1 MSGSPP
7 TVTPHQS
14 AYFGHA
20 LTLASPA
27 GTVAGLSRSIAGARV
42 DLNPHQVDAA
52 LFALR
57 SPLSRGVL
65 LADEVGLG
73 KTIEAGIVISQRW
86 AERHRRVLL
95 VVPATLRKQWE
106 QELAEKFLLPAVVMD
121 SRAFGAAVEAG
132 VANPFEADRL
142 VICSYQF
149 AAAHQ
154 AEVALVPWDLVVI
167 DEAHRLRNVYKTSSK
182 IARALVD
189 AIGQRNKLL
198 LTATPLQNSLMEL
211 FGLVSVIDPQVFG
224 DVEGFRETFAAEPDE
239 LARNAMLRER
249 LAPLCIRTL
258 RKQVQE
264 HIMFTRRLPLTQD
277 FRPGDKEQ
285 ELYDRVSEYLQ
296 RDTLQALATAQRAL
310 ITLVLRKLLASST
323 FAIGATLHRL
333 AGRLVREH
341 AGVLKANPPPPPPNG
356 PYMLDGEPPPYD
368 PYPPGLVDDDD
379 LEGVEEI
386 EDELA
391 VTEEGEKPAA
401 TPHLAAAIRTE
412 IAELRALADLAD
424 RIKVNAKGEALI
436 PALETAFRHAATT
449 GAPRKAVI
457 FTESRRTQRYLIE
470 LLNSRGYDGQVLTL
484 SGTNDDPLAREVYA
498 RWKAKHAADDAPL
511 SRAVEIKAA
520 LVDEFRERATVLVA
534 TEAAAEGVNL
544 QFCSLVI
551 NYDLPWN
558 PQRVE
563 QRIGRCHRYGQ
574 KHDVAVL
581 NFLNRRNEADV
592 LVYELLDQKFK
603 LFDGV
608 FGVSD
613 EVLGALEAGVDIEKR
628 IAQVYQSCRTAEQI
642 REAFAKLRAELDGQI
657 QARLETTRQALL
669 EHVDDEVRAR
679 LRTHEAATQRTLD
692 ERGRWLLGVTRA
704 EAGADVDVD
713 PERARFRYRGA
724 LAPAG
729 DYDLDW
735 RAAERTGAVFYR
747 QEHPLAERLIE
758 AACRRAPP
766 PAELVFDYAAH
777 GSVVSVLKP
786 LVGQSGWLEVSRLT
800 VVALDRQEYLLLA
813 GRTDGGEAVDDETF
827 RKLLLLPARE
837 AGPAPEPRPDLS
849 ALREAV
855 LAERLREVD
864 ERSRRLVDEEILKL
878 DRWAEDLKAGLERE
892 LREIDRQLREARRTA
907 TLAPTL
913 AEKLQAQKAVRALE
927 TTRSRKRRDLFDA
940 QDKIDARRDELI
952 AGIERQLGQRHE
964 VQGVFLCRWRV
975 A

>member
-1 MSGSPP
+1 MPGVSP
-7 TVTPHQS
+7 TVPPHQS
-14 AYFGHA
+14 AYFAHA

-27 GTVAGLSRSIAGARV
+27 GTVEGLSRSIAGARV

-73 KTIEAGIVISQRW
+73 KTIEAGIVILQRW
-86 AERHRRVLL
+86 AERRRRVLL
-95 VVPATLRKQWE
+95 IVPATLRKQWE
-106 QELAEKFLLPAVVMD
+106 QELAEKFLLPAVVLD
-121 SRAFGAAVEAG
+121 SRAFAAAVEAG
-132 VANPFEADRL
+132 AANPFESERL

-149 AAAHQ
+149 AAARQ
-154 AEVALVPWDLVVI
+154 AEVAAVPWDLVVV
-167 DEAHRLRNVYKTSSK
+167 DEAHRLRNVYRPGSK

-189 AIGQRNKLL
+189 AIGNRSKLL

-211 FGLVSVIDPQVFG
+211 YGLVSVLDPQVFG
-224 DVEGFRETFAAEPDE
+224 DQEGFRETFASEPDE
-239 LARNAMLRER
+239 RTRNEGLRER
-249 LAPLCIRTL
+249 LRPLCIRTL
-258 RKQVQE
+258 RKQVAE
-264 HIMFTRRLPLTQD
+264 HILFTRRLPLTQD
-277 FRPGDKEQ
+277 FTPGDAEQ

-296 RDTLQALATAQRAL
+296 RDTLQALAKAQRAL

-323 FAIGATLHRL
+323 FAIGATLRRMAARL
-333 AGRLVREH
+333 DREYAGLLQP
-341 AGVLKANPPPPPPNG
+341 AGGAAPAAG
-356 PYMLDGEPPPYD
+356 PAAS
-368 PYPPGLVDDDD
+368 PPGAAVPAPLLDDED
-379 LEGVEEI
+379 LEGV
-386 EDELA
+386 DELQDELS
-391 VTEEGEKPAA
+391 VSEEGEPPLA
-401 TPHLAAAIRTE
+401 TASLAAAIRAE
-412 IAELRALADLAD
+412 IAELRGLADLAD
-424 RIKVNAKGEALI
+424 RIRVNAKGEALI
-436 PALETAFRHAATT
+436 PALKAAFEHAART
-449 GAPRKAVI
+449 GSPRKAVI
-457 FTESRRTQRYLIE
+457 FTESRRTQSYLLG
-470 LLNSRGYDGQVLTL
+470 LLSSRGYAGQVLTL

-498 RWKAKHAADDAPL
+498 RWKAKHAADGAPL

-520 LVDEFRERATVLVA
+520 LVEEFRERATVLVA

-592 LVYELLDQKFK
+592 LVYELLAQKFK

-628 IAQVYQSCRTAEQI
+628 IAQVYQSCRTAEEI
-642 REAFAKLRAELDGQI
+642 RAAFGKLRAELEDQI
-657 QARLETTRQALL
+657 KVRMESTRQALL

-679 LRTHEAATQRTLD
+679 LKTHEAATHATLA
-692 ERGRWLLGVTRA
+692 ERERWLLGVTRA
-704 EAGADVDVD
+704 EAAADVDVD

-735 RAAERTGAVFYR
+735 REAERTGAVFYR

-758 AACRRAPP
+758 TACSRAPP
-766 PAELVFDYAAH
+766 PAELVFDYGAH

-786 LVGQSGWLEVSRLT
+786 LVGKAGWLEVSRLT
-800 VVALDRQEYLLLA
+800 VDALDRQEYLLLA
-813 GRTDGGEAVDDETF
+813 GRTDDGAALDDDTF
-827 RKLLLLPARE
+827 RKMLLVPARE
-837 AGPAPEPRPDLS
+837 VGAVTGAQQDL
-849 ALREAV
+849 AAVREAV
-855 LAERLREVD
+855 LAGRLLEVD

-892 LREIDRQLREARRTA
+892 LREIDRQLREARRAA

-913 AEKLQAQKAVRALE
+913 AEKLEAQKAVRALE
-927 TTRSRKRRDLFDA
+927 TTRSRKRRELFHA

-952 AGIERQLGQRHE
+952 AGIERQIGQRHE
-964 VQGVFLCRWRV
+964 VRGVFLCRWRV
-975 A
+975 V